1 MSLRRADPRARVA
14 ALRSGNARHPV
25 GTDGP
30 TGTDGGTDDPIAS
43 ARRLRVVLLAPV
55 IISLLVQVP
64 AAIGIAVWLRVG
76 WAAGLA
82 QVALA
87 AIGPL
92 ALLASRRYPGPD
104 GRRRRGR
111 RPRRPPAHP
120 RRRAALRRARLR
132 DRARRR
138 ARRDAVGRR
147 SPWSSRGWRRSC
159 SAPWSAST
167 GIRSASRSTTAL
179 LAACFGIGAFV
190 RVRRERAAEFRAEAM
205 RRRQTAEQRER
216 VRIARELHDV
226 IGHALSQINVQASV
240 GLHLMDR
247 DPEQARSAL
256 ASHQGDVED
265 GARGGA
271 QRARRHPQRGRCP
284 ARAAGRARRA
294 ARGSSRACARRASTP
309 SSSTGSTAPCRAGR
323 RSSPPTASRRR
334 PSPTSCGTPVRRRAV
349 VAVERLGDELLVT
362 VDDDGAGVRG
372 SPEGS
377 GILGMRERAALLGGS
392 VEVSASP
399 RGGTRVTA
407 RLPWGAT
414 P

>member
-1 MSLRRADPRARVA
+1 MSLRRADP
-14 ALRSGNARHPV
+14 
-25 GTDGP
+25 
-30 TGTDGGTDDPIAS
+30 
-43 ARRLRVVLLAPV
+43 ARRPRRYDRGMPVTQWDGRPHWDGRWDGRPERFRPPPGVVLLAPV

-76 WAAGLA
+76 WADGLA

-92 ALLASRRYPGPD
+92 ALLASRRYPGPTV
-104 GRRRRGR
+104 
-111 RPRRPPAHP
+111 AFVAA
-120 RRRAALRRARLR
+120 AALADLLLTPDVGPPYVALAFAIVLAVARGAMLW
-132 DRARRR
+132 
-138 ARRDAVGRR
+138 AVVSVVVAWVAAIVLGAVVGLDWHPFRI
-147 SPWSSRGWRRSC
+147 
-159 SAPWSAST
+159 AL
-167 GIRSASRSTTAL
+167 TTAL

-190 RVRRERAAEFRAEAM
+190 RVRRERAAEFRAEAL

-256 ASHQGDVED
+256 GSIKETSKTALEEVRSVLGVIRSEAD
-265 GARGGA
+265 APLA
-271 QRARRHPQRGRCP
+271 PQAELAEIP
-284 ARAAGRARRA
+284 AAGRGRAR
-294 ARGSSRACARRASTP
+294 ARLRRRVHRPPRRCQSRAVRC
-309 SSSTGSTAPCRAGR
+309 
-323 RSSPPTASRRR
+323 SSPPTASRRR
-334 PSPTSCGTPVRRRAV
+334 PSPTWSGTPSATRAV
-349 VAVERLGDELLVT
+349 VAVERLGDELLLT
-362 VDDDGAGVRG
+362 VDDDGAGLRG

-392 VEVSASP
+392 VEVGPSP

-407 RLPWGAT
+407 RLPWGGVA
-414 P
+414 